1 MPSPHVL
8 SEGFTLMAYGMGF
21 VFAFLMILVLV
32 TSLMSRLI
40 ARYLPQAPPAAACP
54 IRPPGRAAPDD
65 ADLMAVIAAAIHRY
79 RSTR

>member
-21 VFAFLMILVLV
+21 VFVFLTVLV
-32 TSLMSRLI
+32 VATSLMSRVI
-40 ARYLPQAPPAAACP
+40 DRYFPQAPPAAACP
-54 IRPPGRAAPDD
+54 IRPPGKTAPDD
-65 ADLMAVIAAAIHRY
+65 ADLLAILSAAIHRY